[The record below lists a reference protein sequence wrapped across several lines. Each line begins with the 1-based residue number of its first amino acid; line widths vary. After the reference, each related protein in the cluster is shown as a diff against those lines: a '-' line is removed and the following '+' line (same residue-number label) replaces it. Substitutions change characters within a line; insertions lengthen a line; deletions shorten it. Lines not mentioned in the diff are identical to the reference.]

1 MKKSEL
7 TRNSLINALIAL
19 KNNGEKISVTSIG
32 KAFEKDDFNGIL
44 FDSRDDL
51 LKVLENLEN
60 NPAKWSELSANS
72 IETIKKKFLLENIVD
87 EEQSDYQKLSS
98 GNES

>member
-1 MKKSEL
+1 MASGCVVLTKK
-7 TRNSLINALIAL
+7 NINI
-19 KNNGEKISVTSIG
+19 EEII
-32 KAFEKDDFNGIL
+32 KDDFNGIL
-44 FDSRDDL
+44 FDSPDDL

-98 GNES
+98 GNDS